1 MIAATNADLRV
12 LVKEGKF
19 REDLYY
25 RLTVI
30 PVTLPPLR
38 ARRGDISLLAQ
49 HMIKKSCRENGMKE
63 KPLTQ
68 EALRLLMSYHWP
80 GNVRQLENAIEHAV
94 VMSAT
99 GDEIR
104 LEALPE
110 DIRSPGGEDF
120 HPGITIPDEGLDFSS
135 VVSQLER
142 DLILRCLEKTGGN
155 KRQAARL
162 LNLSRTTFID
172 KLQRLQLEQGVA

>member
-1 MIAATNADLRV
+1 
-12 LVKEGKF
+12 
-19 REDLYY
+19 
-25 RLTVI
+25 
-30 PVTLPPLR
+30 
-38 ARRGDISLLAQ
+38 
-49 HMIKKSCRENGMKE
+49 
-63 KPLTQ
+63 
-68 EALRLLMSYHWP
+68 
-80 GNVRQLENAIEHAV
+80 
-94 VMSAT
+94 MSAASE
-99 GDEIR
+99 EIG
-104 LEALPE
+104 LEALPD
-110 DIRSPGGEDF
+110 DIRRPGGEEF